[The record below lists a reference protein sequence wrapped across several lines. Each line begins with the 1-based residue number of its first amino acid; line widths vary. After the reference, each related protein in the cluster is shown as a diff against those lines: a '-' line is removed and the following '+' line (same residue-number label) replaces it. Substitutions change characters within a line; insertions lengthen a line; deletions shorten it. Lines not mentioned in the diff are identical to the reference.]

1 MNDTYK
7 KLIFVIASLAI
18 LAAAYFFG
26 YRNIEDKTN
35 TLKAECTTL
44 KNRYDDL
51 MSKEVN
57 RQQYI
62 DDTKRDRE
70 LYKAKLDEFPSFW
83 SQSEVIEYEEH
94 VHKDENVIYRAEA
107 LAMSAPSQFYSV
119 GGSNSEGTLAVTDNG
134 EEGAAVVATNY
145 ECYEVP
151 VVISYYGTYEGI
163 KKFMDRASSFP
174 YRVVVDSV
182 TIKSEDLTGV
192 YVGNMNMIFYFVTGP
207 DRDQEMEYNVDD
219 VQTGVDN
226 LFAGG
231 EGTEVSKFAA
241 DNGDAIKSDYDLF
254 VAVNPADSDTSGKS
268 VSLKSGGSNVT
279 SSKNEAESI
288 SVKITQDGTTYTV
301 EYGIGTE
308 KQLQEF
314 DPGDDLTLLIQS
326 SDIKDSSDL
335 NSISVTL
342 ENTSDK
348 TLYVKVAGD
357 DTANRVKIANR
368 SGSVVVYR

>member
-7 KLIFVIASLAI
+7 KLIFIIASLAI

-26 YRNIEDKTN
+26 YRNIDEKTN
-35 TLKAECTTL
+35 GLKAECSTL
-44 KNRYDDL
+44 QAHYDDL

-57 RQQYI
+57 RQQYL

-70 LYKAKLDEFPSFW
+70 MYKARLDEFPSNW

-94 VHKDENVIYRAEA
+94 VHKDEDVIYRSEA
-107 LAMSAPSQFYSV
+107 IALSAPDLFYTV
-119 GGSNSEGTLAVTDNG
+119 GGSNSEGTLAVVSSDETS
-134 EEGAAVVATNY
+134 AAPATTNY
-145 ECYEVP
+145 ECYQVP
-151 VVISYYGTYEGI
+151 VMISYYGTYDGI

-174 YRVVVDSV
+174 FRVVVDSV
-182 TIKSEDLTGV
+182 SIKADEAPEM
-192 YVGNMNMIFYFVTGP
+192 YVGSMNMIFYFVYGP
-207 DRDQEMEYNVDD
+207 DRDKEMEYNVDD

-226 LFAGG
+226 IFSGG
-231 EGTEVSKFAA
+231 EASDASKFASN
-241 DNGDAIKSDYDLF
+241 NGDAIKSDYDLF

-268 VSLKSGGSNVT
+268 VSMKSGGSSVT

-288 SVKITQDGTTYTV
+288 SVKITQDGTTYTA

-326 SDIKDSSDL
+326 SDIKDANDL
-335 NSISVTL
+335 NSISVSL